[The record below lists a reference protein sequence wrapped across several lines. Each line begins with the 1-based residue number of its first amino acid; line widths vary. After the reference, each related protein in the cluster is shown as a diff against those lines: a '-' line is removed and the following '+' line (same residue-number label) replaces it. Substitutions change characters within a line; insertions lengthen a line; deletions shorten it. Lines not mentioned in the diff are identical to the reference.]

1 MLAYTIFGCTETGL
15 VRTRNED
22 HILIGRHL
30 KNRGDLLLKLTAD
43 DDFLQDYGFLL
54 AVADGI
60 GGAPGG
66 DTASRLALLTL
77 ERQFYGALKH
87 RTPEG
92 FRQSLADAIEKAN
105 AAVLQAAANHAALA
119 GMGCTLA
126 GIALS
131 RDGCWRFSSG
141 DSRIYRCRNRM
152 LKLLTLDDTIAERNA
167 RLGLI
172 DPRDRRDTDDEHMLT
187 NWIGKEH
194 GSCRIEPGPEL
205 RSGDRLLVCTDG
217 LHDLV
222 DEDLLSE
229 LLGTT
234 DTPIDRLGKR
244 LLQHALEQGGW
255 DNISMILLDMR
266 IPDHAV

>member
-1 MLAYTIFGCTETGL
+1 MFGYTIFGCTETGL

-60 GGAPGG
+60 GGTQGG

-77 ERQFYGALKH
+77 ERHFYAMVKH
-87 RTPEG
+87 QTPEA
-92 FRQSLADAIEKAN
+92 FRQALSDAIEKAN
-105 AAVLQAAANHAALA
+105 HAVLQAAANHAALA

-126 GIALS
+126 GIMLS
-131 RDGCWRFSSG
+131 RHGCWQFSSG

-152 LKLLTLDDTIAERNA
+152 LKRLTLDDTVTERNT

-172 DPRDRRDTDDEHMLT
+172 DPRDSHDTDDGHTLT
-187 NWIGKEH
+187 NWIGKERYRC
-194 GSCRIEPGPEL
+194 SIEPLPEL
-205 RSGDRLLVCTDG
+205 QHGDRLLVCTDG
-217 LHDLV
+217 LHGLV
-222 DEDLLSE
+222 DEN
-229 LLGTT
+229 LLGEQLGAI
-234 DTPIDRLGKR
+234 DTLIDQLGQR
-244 LLQHALEQGGW
+244 LLKQALEQGGW
-255 DNISMILLDMR
+255 DNISMILLDTKAC
-266 IPDHAV
+266 H